1 LAEFALVQK
10 CIQTLKNRALSQGI
24 VLTHGQCRFIVKV
37 KFLHG
42 SLTRAWSP
50 MGSFGEELRKERLAR
65 GFALQD
71 ISAVTKISQRHLTAL
86 EEEKFRLLPGG
97 ILSKGIVR
105 GYTNAIGLDPQDWT
119 KRFLE
124 ASNTSGDTA
133 DDDSGWTTFASNVGK
148 ARILRREALAIR
160 LRWIGAIVFLF
171 AVAAAA
177 FLTVRYYGVR
187 EGWWR
192 TLLPIKGVSLAFR
205 GVWSST
211 RGLVLRM
218 LSRI

>member
-1 LAEFALVQK
+1 M
-10 CIQTLKNRALSQGI
+10 
-24 VLTHGQCRFIVKV
+24 THGQSRFIVKV

-42 SLTRAWSP
+42 SLTHAWSP
-50 MGSFGEELRKERLAR
+50 MGSFGEDLRKERVAR
-65 GFALQD
+65 GFALED

-86 EEEKFRLLPGG
+86 EEEKFGLLPGG

-105 GYTNAIGLDPQDWT
+105 GYTGAIGLDPQDWT
-119 KRFLE
+119 ERFLE
-124 ASNTSGDTA
+124 ASNTAGQTA

-148 ARILRREALAIR
+148 ARILRREALEIR
-160 LRWIGAIVFLF
+160 LRWIGAIVLLF

-192 TLLPIKGVSLAFR
+192 TMLPMNGASVAFR
-205 GVWSST
+205 GAWSST
-211 RGLVLRM
+211 RGLVSHM

>member
-1 LAEFALVQK
+1 M
-10 CIQTLKNRALSQGI
+10 
-24 VLTHGQCRFIVKV
+24 THGRSRFIVKV

-65 GFALQD
+65 GFALED

-119 KRFLE
+119 ERFLA
-124 ASNTSGDTA
+124 ASNISGQMA

-148 ARILRREALAIR
+148 ARILRREALEIR
-160 LRWIGAIVFLF
+160 LRWIGAIVLLF

-192 TLLPIKGVSLAFR
+192 TMLPINGVSMAFR
-205 GVWSST
+205 GAWSST
-211 RGLVLRM
+211 RGVVSHM